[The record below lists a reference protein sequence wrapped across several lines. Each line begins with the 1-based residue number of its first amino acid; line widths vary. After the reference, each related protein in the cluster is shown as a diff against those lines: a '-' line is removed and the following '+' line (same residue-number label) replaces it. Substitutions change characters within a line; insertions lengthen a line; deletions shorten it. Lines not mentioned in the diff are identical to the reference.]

1 MNYNTD
7 GFNDRSI
14 YINNANDKNR
24 LNKMGPSNIDNSFVK
39 MKMDENKPDIKTV
52 DTRNSIERIEEVR
65 GNRENF
71 ILRNNNMRNAN
82 SNSNLNNPV
91 RNALDKNMFKRF

>member
-7 GFNDRSI
+7 GFNERTI
-14 YINNANDKNR
+14 YINNANDRNR
-24 LNKMGPSNIDNSFVK
+24 LNKMGPSNIDSSFAK
-39 MKMDENKPDIKTV
+39 MKIEENRPDIKTV
-52 DTRNSIERIEEVR
+52 DTNSNVEIIEEVR

-82 SNSNLNNPV
+82 TNPNLNNPV
-91 RNALDKNMFKRF
+91 KNAMDRNMFKRF